1 MHLCPVTRHGHT
13 WLPLSRR
20 PGGLQA
26 YKILL
31 PVSQYRPEQRVHE
44 GWDWVYVLSG
54 QPRLVLGEHDLLLAP
69 GEVAEFDTRTPHWF
83 GHPGPETAEV
93 LGLFGP
99 QGERIHVRARSPRA
113 RPLVAGKSVLTDS
126 SM

>member
-83 GHPGPETAEV
+83 GTQGPKRPRCSACS
-93 LGLFGP
+93 
-99 QGERIHVRARSPRA
+99 APRA
-113 RPLVAGKSVLTDS
+113 SASTCGLEARGRGRS
-126 SM
+126 